1 MKFSESWL
9 REWINPEISS
19 ETLADQLTMAGL
31 EVDDVEKVAGDFT
44 GVVIGK
50 VVECMQ
56 HPNADKLRVTKV
68 DIGKEEL
75 LDIVCGAPNCRQG
88 LTVACATVG
97 AVLPGNFKIKSAKLR
112 GEPSEGMLCSYSE
125 LGIADEHN
133 GIIELPDD
141 APLGMD
147 IREYLNLNDVI
158 IDISVTPNR
167 ADCFGIVGIAR
178 DISAVNNIV
187 MKEMKVDSVPTTM
200 TDTLPIQVDETK
212 AAPRYL
218 GRVIKNINVNAT
230 TPLWMKEKL
239 RRGGIR
245 SIDAVV
251 DITNYVLLELG
262 HPMHAFDL
270 AQIEKGIVVR
280 YAKENEKLVLL
291 NGNEVKFNN
300 KTLVIADH
308 QKILALA
315 GIMGG
320 EKSCVTQSTKD
331 IFLESAFFNPLA
343 IIGKA
348 REYGLHTDASHRYE
362 RGVDPALQ
370 LVAMERASQ
379 LVIEICGGEAGPII
393 DVTNQNDLPTQATIE
408 LHRNKIDRII
418 GYKIETQKISDILNR
433 LGCEVEY
440 NNNNNNN
447 IWIVKSPS
455 WRFDLQIEEDLVEEI
470 ARIYGY
476 NNIPN
481 ANLKIESVMKPKP
494 ESQIPLR
501 RVKDLLVD
509 RGYQEAV
516 TYSFVDPKVQQIL
529 YPEHSEIKL
538 PNPIS
543 SEMSVMRLSLWS
555 GLLDVILYNQ
565 NRQQTRA
572 RLFETGLRF
581 IPDENC
587 EFGVRQE
594 LMLAGIVTGNLYE
607 EHWQLPKKN
616 VDFYDLK
623 GDLESIFSLLGCG
636 DQIQFKKSE
645 LPALHPGQSAAIY
658 LNDELLGHLGV
669 LHPEIEKKLSLNS
682 KTLVFEINLAKISK
696 KEVPVAQDLSKYPS
710 NKRDIAIIVSNTIP
724 AADIILECKKAGGEQ
739 LIKVTLFDVYQGENI
754 KEDQKSIAISLVLQ
768 DKSRTLEEEDIT
780 NIVSKCVTALQNRF
794 KALLRE

>member
-19 ETLADQLTMAGL
+19 EMLADQLTMAGL

-50 VVECMQ
+50 VVECKQ

-68 DIGKEEL
+68 DIGKDEL

-88 LTVACATVG
+88 LMVACATVG
-97 AVLPGNFKIKSAKLR
+97 AVLPGDFKIKSAKLR

-125 LGIADEHN
+125 LGITDDHN
-133 GIIELPDD
+133 GIIELPDN
-141 APLGMD
+141 APLGKD
-147 IREYLNLNDVI
+147 IREYLNLNDVM

-167 ADCFGIVGIAR
+167 ADCFGIVGVAR
-178 DISAVNNIV
+178 DISAVNNIP
-187 MKEMKVDSVPTTM
+187 MKEFKIANVPATIS
-200 TDTLPIQVDETK
+200 DTLSIQIDAPK

-218 GRVIKNINVNAT
+218 GRVIKNININAT
-230 TPLWMKEKL
+230 TPLWIKEKL

-245 SIDAVV
+245 SVDAVV

-270 AQIEKGIVVR
+270 DQIEKGIIVR
-280 YAKENEKLVLL
+280 YAHQDEEMTLL
-291 NGNEVKFNN
+291 NGNEVKLNDN
-300 KTLVIADH
+300 TLVIADH
-308 QKILALA
+308 KKVLAIA

-320 EKSCVTQSTKD
+320 EKSSVTPSTKD
-331 IFLESAFFNPLA
+331 IFLEAAFFAPLA

-348 REYGLHTDASHRYE
+348 REYGLHTEASHRYE

-370 LVAMERASQ
+370 FVAMERATQ
-379 LVIEICGGEAGPII
+379 LLVDICGGEVGPVIE
-393 DVTNQNDLPTQATIE
+393 VTNQNELPLQATIK
-408 LHRNKIDRII
+408 LRRNKIDRII
-418 GYKIETQKISDILNR
+418 GYTIETQKITDILVR

-440 NNNNNNN
+440 QDDT
-447 IWIVKSPS
+447 WIIKSPS
-455 WRFDLQIEEDLVEEI
+455 WRFDLQIEEDLVEEV

-481 ANLKIESVMKPKP
+481 ANMKIESVMQPKL
-494 ESQIPLR
+494 ESIISLR
-501 RVKDLLVD
+501 RIKDLLVD

-516 TYSFVDPKVQQIL
+516 TYSFVDPKVQHIL
-529 YPEHSEIKL
+529 HPNEPAITL

-555 GLLDVILYNQ
+555 GLLDAVLYNQ
-565 NRQQTRA
+565 NRQQSRL

-581 IPDENC
+581 IPDEKC

-594 LMLAGIVTGNLYE
+594 FMLSGIITGNLYE
-607 EHWQLPKKN
+607 DHWQLPKKS

-623 GDLESIFSLLGCG
+623 GDLEAIFSLLGC
-636 DQIQFKKSE
+636 DEQVQFNRSE
-645 LPALHPGQSAAIY
+645 LSALHPGQSAVIN
-658 LNDELLGHLGV
+658 LNDEVIGYFGV

-682 KTLVFEINLAKISK
+682 KTLVFEINLAKINFK
-696 KEVPVAQDLSKYPS
+696 KVPVAQDLSKYPS

-724 AADIILECKKAGGEQ
+724 AAEIISVCKQAGGEQ
-739 LIKVTLFDVYQGENI
+739 LIKVNLFDVYQGDNI
-754 KEDQKSIAISLVLQ
+754 NEDQKSLAISLILQ

-780 NIVSKCVTALQNRF
+780 DIVSKCVTALQNRF

>member
-19 ETLADQLTMAGL
+19 EMLADQLTMAGL

-50 VVECMQ
+50 VVECKQ

-68 DIGKEEL
+68 DIGKDEL

-88 LTVACATVG
+88 LMVACATVG
-97 AVLPGNFKIKSAKLR
+97 AVLPGDFKIKSAKLR

-125 LGIADEHN
+125 LGITDDHN
-133 GIIELPDD
+133 GIIELPDN
-141 APLGMD
+141 APLGKD
-147 IREYLNLNDVI
+147 IREYLNLNDVM

-167 ADCFGIVGIAR
+167 ADCFGIVGVAR
-178 DISAVNNIV
+178 DISAVNNIP
-187 MKEMKVDSVPTTM
+187 MKEFKIANVPATIS
-200 TDTLPIQVDETK
+200 DTLSIQIDVPK

-218 GRVIKNINVNAT
+218 GRVIKNININAT
-230 TPLWMKEKL
+230 TPLWIKEKL

-245 SIDAVV
+245 SVDAVV

-270 AQIEKGIVVR
+270 DQIEKGIIVR
-280 YAKENEKLVLL
+280 YAHQDEEMTLL
-291 NGNEVKFNN
+291 NGNEVKLNDN
-300 KTLVIADH
+300 TLVIADH
-308 QKILALA
+308 KKVLAIA

-320 EKSCVTQSTKD
+320 EKSSVTQSTKD
-331 IFLESAFFNPLA
+331 IFLEAAFFAPLA
-343 IIGKA
+343 ITGKA
-348 REYGLHTDASHRYE
+348 REYGLHTEASHRYE

-370 LVAMERASQ
+370 FVAMERATQ
-379 LVIEICGGEAGPII
+379 LLVDICGGEVGPVIE
-393 DVTNQNDLPTQATIE
+393 VTNQNELPSQATIK
-408 LHRNKIDRII
+408 LRRNKIDRII
-418 GYKIETQKISDILNR
+418 GYTIETQKITDILVR

-440 NNNNNNN
+440 QDDN
-447 IWIVKSPS
+447 WIIKSPS
-455 WRFDLQIEEDLVEEI
+455 WRFDLQIEEDLVEEV

-481 ANLKIESVMKPKP
+481 ANMKIESVMQPKP
-494 ESQIPLR
+494 ESIISLR
-501 RVKDLLVD
+501 RIKDLLVD

-516 TYSFVDPKVQQIL
+516 TYSFVDPKVQHIL
-529 YPEHSEIKL
+529 HPNEPAITL

-555 GLLDVILYNQ
+555 GLLDAVLYNQ
-565 NRQQTRA
+565 NRQQSRL

-581 IPDENC
+581 IPDEKC

-594 LMLAGIVTGNLYE
+594 FMLSGVITGNLYE
-607 EHWQLPKKN
+607 DHWQLPKKS

-623 GDLESIFSLLGCG
+623 GDLEAIFSLLGCDG
-636 DQIQFKKSE
+636 QVQFNRAE
-645 LPALHPGQSAAIY
+645 LSALHPGQSAVIN
-658 LNDELLGHLGV
+658 LNDEVIGYFGV

-682 KTLVFEINLAKISK
+682 KTLVFEINLAKINFK
-696 KEVPVAQDLSKYPS
+696 KVPVAQDLSKYPS

-724 AADIILECKKAGGEQ
+724 AAEIISVCKQAGGEQ
-739 LIKVTLFDVYQGENI
+739 LIKVNLFDVYQGDNI
-754 KEDQKSIAISLVLQ
+754 NEDQKSLAISLILQ

>member
-19 ETLADQLTMAGL
+19 EMLADQLTMAGL

-50 VVECMQ
+50 VVECKQ

-68 DIGKEEL
+68 DIGKDKL

-88 LTVACATVG
+88 LMVACATVG
-97 AVLPGNFKIKSAKLR
+97 AVLPGDFKIKSAKLR

-125 LGIADEHN
+125 LGITDDHN
-133 GIIELPDD
+133 GIIELPDN
-141 APLGMD
+141 APLGKD
-147 IREYLNLNDVI
+147 IREYLNLNDVM

-167 ADCFGIVGIAR
+167 ADCFGIVGVAR
-178 DISAVNNIV
+178 DISAVNNIP
-187 MKEMKVDSVPTTM
+187 MKEFKIANVLATIS
-200 TDTLPIQVDETK
+200 DTLSIQIDVPK
-212 AAPRYL
+212 AAPHYL
-218 GRVIKNINVNAT
+218 GRVIKNININAA

-245 SIDAVV
+245 SVDAVV

-270 AQIEKGIVVR
+270 DQIEKGIIVR
-280 YAKENEKLVLL
+280 YAHQDEEMTLL
-291 NGNEVKFNN
+291 NGNEVKLNDN
-300 KTLVIADH
+300 TLVIADH
-308 QKILALA
+308 KKVLAIA

-320 EKSCVTQSTKD
+320 EKSSVTQSTTD
-331 IFLESAFFNPLA
+331 IFLEAAFFAPLA
-343 IIGKA
+343 ITGKA
-348 REYGLHTDASHRYE
+348 REYGLHTEASHRYE

-370 LVAMERASQ
+370 FVAMERATQ
-379 LVIEICGGEAGPII
+379 LLVDICGGEVGPVIE
-393 DVTNQNDLPTQATIE
+393 VTNQNELPSQATIK
-408 LHRNKIDRII
+408 LRRNKIDRII
-418 GYKIETQKISDILNR
+418 GYTIETQKITDILVR

-440 NNNNNNN
+440 QDDN
-447 IWIVKSPS
+447 WIIKSPS
-455 WRFDLQIEEDLVEEI
+455 WRFDLQIEEDLVEEV

-481 ANLKIESVMKPKP
+481 ANMKIESVMQPKP
-494 ESQIPLR
+494 ESIISLR
-501 RVKDLLVD
+501 RIKDLLVD

-516 TYSFVDPKVQQIL
+516 TYSFVDPKVQHIL
-529 YPEHSEIKL
+529 HPNEPAITL

-555 GLLDVILYNQ
+555 GLLDAVLYNQ
-565 NRQQTRA
+565 NRQQSRL

-581 IPDENC
+581 IPDEKC

-594 LMLAGIVTGNLYE
+594 FMLSGIITGNLYE
-607 EHWQLPKKN
+607 DHWQLPKKS

-623 GDLESIFSLLGCG
+623 GDLETIFSLLGC
-636 DQIQFKKSE
+636 DEQVQFNRSE
-645 LPALHPGQSAAIY
+645 LPALHPGQSAVIN
-658 LNDELLGHLGV
+658 LNDEVIGYFGV

-682 KTLVFEINLAKISK
+682 KTLVFEINLAKINFK
-696 KEVPVAQDLSKYPS
+696 KVPVAQDLSKYPS

-724 AADIILECKKAGGEQ
+724 AAEIISVCKQAGGEQ
-739 LIKVTLFDVYQGENI
+739 LIKVNLFDVYQGDNI
-754 KEDQKSIAISLVLQ
+754 NEDQKSLAISLILQ

>member
-19 ETLADQLTMAGL
+19 EMLADQLTMAGL

-50 VVECMQ
+50 VVECKQ

-68 DIGKEEL
+68 DIGKDEL

-88 LTVACATVG
+88 LMVACATVG
-97 AVLPGNFKIKSAKLR
+97 AVLPGDFKIKSAKLR

-125 LGIADEHN
+125 LGITDDHN
-133 GIIELPDD
+133 GIIELPDN
-141 APLGMD
+141 APLGKD
-147 IREYLNLNDVI
+147 IREYLNLNDVM

-167 ADCFGIVGIAR
+167 ADCFGIVGVAR
-178 DISAVNNIV
+178 DISAVNNIP
-187 MKEMKVDSVPTTM
+187 MKEFKIANVPATIS
-200 TDTLPIQVDETK
+200 DTLSIQIDVPK

-218 GRVIKNINVNAT
+218 GRVIKNININAT

-245 SIDAVV
+245 SVDAVV

-270 AQIEKGIVVR
+270 DQIEKGIIVR
-280 YAKENEKLVLL
+280 YAHQDEEMTLL
-291 NGNEVKFNN
+291 NGNEVKLNDN
-300 KTLVIADH
+300 TLVIADH
-308 QKILALA
+308 KKVLAIA

-320 EKSCVTQSTKD
+320 EKSSVTQSTTD
-331 IFLESAFFNPLA
+331 IFLEAAFFAPLA
-343 IIGKA
+343 ITGKA
-348 REYGLHTDASHRYE
+348 REYGLHTEASHRYE

-370 LVAMERASQ
+370 FVAMERATQ
-379 LVIEICGGEAGPII
+379 LLVDICGGEVGPVIE
-393 DVTNQNDLPTQATIE
+393 VTNQSELPSQATIK

-418 GYKIETQKISDILNR
+418 GYTIEAQKITDILVR

-440 NNNNNNN
+440 KDD

-455 WRFDLQIEEDLVEEI
+455 WRFDLQIEEDLVEEV

-481 ANLKIESVMKPKP
+481 ANMKIESVMQPKP
-494 ESQIPLR
+494 ESITSLR
-501 RVKDLLVD
+501 RIKDLLVD

-516 TYSFVDPKVQQIL
+516 TYSFVDPKVQHIL
-529 YPEHSEIKL
+529 HPNEPAITL

-555 GLLDVILYNQ
+555 GLLDAVLYNQ
-565 NRQQTRA
+565 NRQQSRL

-581 IPDENC
+581 IPDEKC

-594 LMLAGIVTGNLYE
+594 FMLSGIITGNLYE
-607 EHWQLPKKN
+607 DHWQLPKKS

-623 GDLESIFSLLGCG
+623 GDLEAIFSLLGC
-636 DQIQFKKSE
+636 DEQVQFNRSE
-645 LPALHPGQSAAIY
+645 LSALHPGQSAVIN
-658 LNDELLGHLGV
+658 LNDEVIGYFGV

-682 KTLVFEINLAKISK
+682 KTLVFEINLAKINFK
-696 KEVPVAQDLSKYPS
+696 KVPVAQDLSKYPS

-724 AADIILECKKAGGEQ
+724 AAEIISVCKQAGGEQ
-739 LIKVTLFDVYQGENI
+739 LIKVNLFDVYQGDNI
-754 KEDQKSIAISLVLQ
+754 NEDQKSLAISLILQ

>member
-19 ETLADQLTMAGL
+19 EMLADQLTMAGL

-50 VVECMQ
+50 VVECKQ

-68 DIGKEEL
+68 DIGKDEL

-88 LTVACATVG
+88 LMVACATVG
-97 AVLPGNFKIKSAKLR
+97 AVLPGDFKIKSAKLR

-125 LGIADEHN
+125 LGITDDHN
-133 GIIELPDD
+133 GIIELPDN
-141 APLGMD
+141 APLGKD
-147 IREYLNLNDVI
+147 IREYLNLNDVM

-167 ADCFGIVGIAR
+167 ADCFGIVGVAR
-178 DISAVNNIV
+178 DISAVNNIP
-187 MKEMKVDSVPTTM
+187 MKEFKIANVPATIS
-200 TDTLPIQVDETK
+200 DTLSIQIDVPK

-218 GRVIKNINVNAT
+218 GRVIKNININAA

-245 SIDAVV
+245 SVDAVV

-270 AQIEKGIVVR
+270 DQIEKGIIVR
-280 YAKENEKLVLL
+280 YAHQDEEMTLL
-291 NGNEVKFNN
+291 NGNEVKLNDN
-300 KTLVIADH
+300 TLVIADH
-308 QKILALA
+308 KKVLAIA

-320 EKSCVTQSTKD
+320 EKSSVTQSTTD
-331 IFLESAFFNPLA
+331 IFLEAAFFAPLA
-343 IIGKA
+343 ITGKA
-348 REYGLHTDASHRYE
+348 REYGLHTEASHRYE

-370 LVAMERASQ
+370 FVAMERATQ
-379 LVIEICGGEAGPII
+379 LLVDICGGVVGPVIE
-393 DVTNQNDLPTQATIE
+393 VTNQNELPSQATIK
-408 LHRNKIDRII
+408 LRRNKIDRII
-418 GYKIETQKISDILNR
+418 GYTIETQKITDILVR

-440 NNNNNNN
+440 QDDT
-447 IWIVKSPS
+447 WIIKSPS
-455 WRFDLQIEEDLVEEI
+455 WRFDLQIEEDLVEEV

-481 ANLKIESVMKPKP
+481 ANMKIESVMQPKP
-494 ESQIPLR
+494 ESIISLR
-501 RVKDLLVD
+501 RIKDLLVD

-516 TYSFVDPKVQQIL
+516 TYSFVDPKVQHIL
-529 YPEHSEIKL
+529 HPNEPAITL

-555 GLLDVILYNQ
+555 GLLDAVLYNQ
-565 NRQQTRA
+565 NRQQSRL

-581 IPDENC
+581 IPDEKC

-594 LMLAGIVTGNLYE
+594 FMLSGIITGNLYE
-607 EHWQLPKKN
+607 DHWQLPKKS

-623 GDLESIFSLLGCG
+623 GDLEAIFSLLGC
-636 DQIQFKKSE
+636 DEQVQFNRSE
-645 LPALHPGQSAAIY
+645 LSALHPGQSAVIN
-658 LNDELLGHLGV
+658 LNDEVIGYFGV

-682 KTLVFEINLAKISK
+682 KTLVFEINLAKINFK
-696 KEVPVAQDLSKYPS
+696 KVPVAQDLSKYPS

-724 AADIILECKKAGGEQ
+724 AAEIISVCKQAGGEQ
-739 LIKVTLFDVYQGENI
+739 LIKVNLFDVYQGDNI
-754 KEDQKSIAISLVLQ
+754 NEDQKSLAISLILQ

>member
-19 ETLADQLTMAGL
+19 EMLADQLTMAGL
-31 EVDDVEKVAGDFT
+31 EVDNVEKVAGDFT

-50 VVECMQ
+50 VVECKQ

-68 DIGKEEL
+68 DIGKDEL

-88 LTVACATVG
+88 LMVACATVG
-97 AVLPGNFKIKSAKLR
+97 AVLPGDFKIKSAKLR

-125 LGIADEHN
+125 LGITDDHN
-133 GIIELPDD
+133 GIIELPDN
-141 APLGMD
+141 APLGKD
-147 IREYLNLNDVI
+147 IREYLNLNDVM

-167 ADCFGIVGIAR
+167 ADCFGIVGVAR
-178 DISAVNNIV
+178 DISAVNNIP
-187 MKEMKVDSVPTTM
+187 MKEIKIANVPATIS
-200 TDTLPIQVDETK
+200 DTLSIQIDAPK

-218 GRVIKNINVNAT
+218 GRVIKNININAT

-245 SIDAVV
+245 SVDAVV

-270 AQIEKGIVVR
+270 DQIEKGIIVR
-280 YAKENEKLVLL
+280 YAHQDEEMTLL
-291 NGNEVKFNN
+291 NGNEVKLNDN
-300 KTLVIADH
+300 TLVIADH
-308 QKILALA
+308 KKVLAIA

-320 EKSCVTQSTKD
+320 EKSSVTQSTKD
-331 IFLESAFFNPLA
+331 IFLEAAFFAPLA
-343 IIGKA
+343 ITGKA
-348 REYGLHTDASHRYE
+348 REYGLHTEASHRYE

-370 LVAMERASQ
+370 FVAMERATQ
-379 LVIEICGGEAGPII
+379 LLVDICGGEVGPVIE
-393 DVTNQNDLPTQATIE
+393 VTNQNELPSQATIK
-408 LHRNKIDRII
+408 LRRNKIDRII
-418 GYKIETQKISDILNR
+418 GYTIETQKITDILVR

-440 NNNNNNN
+440 QDDN
-447 IWIVKSPS
+447 WIIKSPS
-455 WRFDLQIEEDLVEEI
+455 WRFDLQIEEDLVEEV

-481 ANLKIESVMKPKP
+481 ANMKIESVMQPKP
-494 ESQIPLR
+494 ESIISLR
-501 RVKDLLVD
+501 RIKDLLVD

-516 TYSFVDPKVQQIL
+516 TYSFVDPKVQHIL
-529 YPEHSEIKL
+529 HPNEPAITL

-555 GLLDVILYNQ
+555 GLLDAVLYNQ
-565 NRQQTRA
+565 NRQQSRL

-581 IPDENC
+581 IPDEKC

-594 LMLAGIVTGNLYE
+594 FMLSGIITGNLYE
-607 EHWQLPKKN
+607 DHWQLPKKS

-623 GDLESIFSLLGCG
+623 GDLEAIFSLLGC
-636 DQIQFKKSE
+636 DEQVQFNRSE
-645 LPALHPGQSAAIY
+645 LSALHPGQSAVIN
-658 LNDELLGHLGV
+658 LNDEVIGYFGV

-682 KTLVFEINLAKISK
+682 KTLVFEINLAKINFK
-696 KEVPVAQDLSKYPS
+696 KVPVAQDLSKYPS

-724 AADIILECKKAGGEQ
+724 AAEIISVCKQAGGEQ
-739 LIKVTLFDVYQGENI
+739 LIKVNLFDVYQGDNI
-754 KEDQKSIAISLVLQ
+754 NEDQKSLAISLILQ

>member
-19 ETLADQLTMAGL
+19 EMLADQLTMAGL

-50 VVECMQ
+50 VVECKQ

-68 DIGKEEL
+68 DIGKDKL
-75 LDIVCGAPNCRQG
+75 LNIVCGAPNCRQG
-88 LTVACATVG
+88 LMVACATVG
-97 AVLPGNFKIKSAKLR
+97 AVLPGDFKIKSAKLR

-125 LGIADEHN
+125 LGITDDHN
-133 GIIELPDD
+133 GIIELPDN
-141 APLGMD
+141 APLGKD
-147 IREYLNLNDVI
+147 IREYLNLNDVM

-167 ADCFGIVGIAR
+167 ADCFGIVGVAR
-178 DISAVNNIV
+178 DISAVNNIP
-187 MKEMKVDSVPTTM
+187 MKEFKIANVPATIS
-200 TDTLPIQVDETK
+200 DTLSIQIDVPK

-218 GRVIKNINVNAT
+218 GRVIKNININAA

-245 SIDAVV
+245 SVDAVV

-270 AQIEKGIVVR
+270 DQIEKGIIVR
-280 YAKENEKLVLL
+280 YAHQDEEMTLL
-291 NGNEVKFNN
+291 NGNEVKLNDN
-300 KTLVIADH
+300 TLVIADH
-308 QKILALA
+308 KKVLAIA

-320 EKSCVTQSTKD
+320 EKSSVTQSTKD
-331 IFLESAFFNPLA
+331 IFLEAAFFAPLA
-343 IIGKA
+343 ITGKA
-348 REYGLHTDASHRYE
+348 REYGLHTEASHRYE

-370 LVAMERASQ
+370 FVAMERATQ
-379 LVIEICGGEAGPII
+379 LLVDICGGEVGPVIE
-393 DVTNQNDLPTQATIE
+393 VTNQNELPSQATIK
-408 LHRNKIDRII
+408 LRRNKIDRII
-418 GYKIETQKISDILNR
+418 GYTIETQKITDILVR

-440 NNNNNNN
+440 QDDNWM
-447 IWIVKSPS
+447 IKSPS
-455 WRFDLQIEEDLVEEI
+455 WRFDLQIEEDLVEEV

-481 ANLKIESVMKPKP
+481 ANMKIESVMQPKP
-494 ESQIPLR
+494 ESIISLR
-501 RVKDLLVD
+501 RIKDLLVD

-516 TYSFVDPKVQQIL
+516 TYSFVDPKVQHIL
-529 YPEHSEIKL
+529 HPNEPAITL

-555 GLLDVILYNQ
+555 GLLDAVLYNQ
-565 NRQQTRA
+565 NRQQSRL

-581 IPDENC
+581 IPDEKC

-594 LMLAGIVTGNLYE
+594 FMLSGIITGNLYE
-607 EHWQLPKKN
+607 DHWQLPKKS

-623 GDLESIFSLLGCG
+623 GDLEAIFSLLGC
-636 DQIQFKKSE
+636 DEQVQFNRSE
-645 LPALHPGQSAAIY
+645 LSALHPGQSAVIN
-658 LNDELLGHLGV
+658 LNDEVIGYFGV

-682 KTLVFEINLAKISK
+682 KTLVFEINLAKINFK
-696 KEVPVAQDLSKYPS
+696 KVPVAQDLSKYPS

-724 AADIILECKKAGGEQ
+724 AAEIISVCKQAGGEQ
-739 LIKVTLFDVYQGENI
+739 LIKVNLFDVYQGDNI
-754 KEDQKSIAISLVLQ
+754 NEDQKSLAISLILQ

>member
-19 ETLADQLTMAGL
+19 EMLADQLTMAGL
-31 EVDDVEKVAGDFT
+31 EVDNVEKVAGDFT

-50 VVECMQ
+50 VVECKQ

-68 DIGKEEL
+68 DIGKDEL

-88 LTVACATVG
+88 LMVACATVG
-97 AVLPGNFKIKSAKLR
+97 AVLPGDFKIKSAKLR

-125 LGIADEHN
+125 LGITDDHN
-133 GIIELPDD
+133 GIIELPDN
-141 APLGMD
+141 APLGKD
-147 IREYLNLNDVI
+147 IREYLNLNDVM

-178 DISAVNNIV
+178 DISAVNNIP
-187 MKEMKVDSVPTTM
+187 MKEIKIANVSTTIS
-200 TDTLPIQVDETK
+200 DTLSIQIDAPK

-218 GRVIKNINVNAT
+218 GRVIKNININAM

-245 SIDAVV
+245 SVDAVV

-270 AQIEKGIVVR
+270 NQIEKGIIVR
-280 YAKENEKLVLL
+280 YAHQDEEMTLL
-291 NGNEVKFNN
+291 NGNEVKLND

-308 QKILALA
+308 NKVLAIA

-320 EKSCVTQSTKD
+320 EKSSVTQSTTD
-331 IFLESAFFNPLA
+331 IFLESAFFAPLA
-343 IIGKA
+343 ITGKA
-348 REYGLHTDASHRYE
+348 REYGLHTEASHRYE

-370 LVAMERASQ
+370 FVAMERATQ
-379 LVIEICGGEAGPII
+379 LLVDICGGEVGPVIE
-393 DVTNQNDLPTQATIE
+393 VTNQSELPSQATIK

-418 GYKIETQKISDILNR
+418 GYTIEAQKITDILVR

-440 NNNNNNN
+440 KDD
-447 IWIVKSPS
+447 IWIVKSPT
-455 WRFDLQIEEDLVEEI
+455 WRFDLQIEEDLVEEV

-481 ANLKIESVMKPKP
+481 TNMKIESVMQPKP
-494 ESQIPLR
+494 ESIISLR
-501 RVKDLLVD
+501 RIKDLLVD

-516 TYSFVDPKVQQIL
+516 TYSFVDPKVQHIL
-529 YPEHSEIKL
+529 HPNEPVITL

-555 GLLDVILYNQ
+555 GLLDAVLYNQ
-565 NRQQTRA
+565 NRQQSRL

-581 IPDENC
+581 IPDEKC

-594 LMLAGIVTGNLYE
+594 FMLSGVITGNLYE
-607 EHWQLPKKN
+607 DHWQLPKKS

-623 GDLESIFSLLGCG
+623 GDLEAILSLLGCDG
-636 DQIQFKKSE
+636 QVLFNKAE
-645 LPALHPGQSAAIY
+645 LSALHPGQSAVIN
-658 LNDELLGHLGV
+658 LNDEVIGYFGV

-682 KTLVFEINLAKISK
+682 KTLVFEINLAKINFK
-696 KEVPVAQDLSKYPS
+696 KVPVAQDLSKYPS

-724 AADIILECKKAGGEQ
+724 AAEIISVCKQAGGEQ
-739 LIKVTLFDVYQGENI
+739 LVKVNLFDVYQGDNI
-754 KEDQKSIAISLVLQ
+754 KEDQKSLAISLILQ

>member
-19 ETLADQLTMAGL
+19 EMLADQLTMAGL

-50 VVECMQ
+50 VVECKQ

-68 DIGKEEL
+68 DIGKDEL

-88 LTVACATVG
+88 LMVACATVG
-97 AVLPGNFKIKSAKLR
+97 AVLPGDFKIKSAKLR

-125 LGIADEHN
+125 LGITDDHN
-133 GIIELPDD
+133 GIIELPDN
-141 APLGMD
+141 APLGKD
-147 IREYLNLNDVI
+147 IREYLNLNDVM

-167 ADCFGIVGIAR
+167 ADCFGIVGVAR
-178 DISAVNNIV
+178 DISAVNNIP
-187 MKEMKVDSVPTTM
+187 MKEFKIANVPATIS
-200 TDTLPIQVDETK
+200 DTLSIQIDVPK

-218 GRVIKNINVNAT
+218 GRVIKNININAT
-230 TPLWMKEKL
+230 TPLWIKEKL

-245 SIDAVV
+245 SVDAVV

-270 AQIEKGIVVR
+270 DQIEKGIIVR
-280 YAKENEKLVLL
+280 YAHQDEEMTLL
-291 NGNEVKFNN
+291 NGNEVKLNDN
-300 KTLVIADH
+300 TLVIADH
-308 QKILALA
+308 KKVLAIA

-320 EKSCVTQSTKD
+320 EKSSVTQSTKD
-331 IFLESAFFNPLA
+331 IFLEAAFFAPLA
-343 IIGKA
+343 ITGKA
-348 REYGLHTDASHRYE
+348 REYGLHTEASHRYE

-370 LVAMERASQ
+370 FVAMERATQ
-379 LVIEICGGEAGPII
+379 LLVDICGGEVGPVIE
-393 DVTNQNDLPTQATIE
+393 VTNQNELPSQATIK
-408 LHRNKIDRII
+408 LRRNKIDRII
-418 GYKIETQKISDILNR
+418 GYTIETQKITDILVR

-440 NNNNNNN
+440 QDDN
-447 IWIVKSPS
+447 WIIKSPS
-455 WRFDLQIEEDLVEEI
+455 WRFDLQIEEDLVEEV

-481 ANLKIESVMKPKP
+481 ANMKIESVMQPKP
-494 ESQIPLR
+494 ESIISLR
-501 RVKDLLVD
+501 RIKDLLVD

-516 TYSFVDPKVQQIL
+516 TYSFVDPKVQHIL
-529 YPEHSEIKL
+529 HPNEPAITL

-555 GLLDVILYNQ
+555 GLLDAVLYNQ
-565 NRQQTRA
+565 NRQQSRL

-581 IPDENC
+581 IPDEKC

-594 LMLAGIVTGNLYE
+594 FMLSGIITGNLYE
-607 EHWQLPKKN
+607 DHWQLPKKS

-623 GDLESIFSLLGCG
+623 GDLEAIFSLLGC
-636 DQIQFKKSE
+636 DEQVQFNRSE
-645 LPALHPGQSAAIY
+645 LSALHPGQSAVIN
-658 LNDELLGHLGV
+658 LNDEVIGYFGV

-682 KTLVFEINLAKISK
+682 KTLVFEINLAKINFK
-696 KEVPVAQDLSKYPS
+696 KVPVAQDLSKYPS

-724 AADIILECKKAGGEQ
+724 AAEIISVCKQAGGEQ
-739 LIKVTLFDVYQGENI
+739 LIKVNLFDVYQGDNI
-754 KEDQKSIAISLVLQ
+754 NEDQKSLAISLILQ

>member
-56 HPNADKLRVTKV
+56 HPNADKLRVTKI

-141 APLGMD
+141 APLGQD

-178 DISAVNNIV
+178 DISAVNNIP
-187 MKEMKVDSVPTTM
+187 MQALKVNSVQATISDTVSIKIDEPT
-200 TDTLPIQVDETK
+200 
-212 AAPRYL
+212 ASPRYL
-218 GRVIKNINVNAT
+218 GRVIKNINVNAQ

-251 DITNYVLLELG
+251 DITNFVLLEIG

-270 AQIEKGIVVR
+270 SQIEKGIIVR
-280 YAKENEKLVLL
+280 YANKDEKLTLL
-291 NGNEVKFNN
+291 NGNEVKLND

-320 EKSCVTQSTKD
+320 EKSGVTQTTKD
-331 IFLESAFFNPLA
+331 VFLEAAFFNPLV
-343 IIGKA
+343 ITGKA
-348 REYGLHTDASHRYE
+348 REYGLHTEASHRYE
-362 RGVDPALQ
+362 RGVDPLLQ
-370 LVAMERASQ
+370 FTAMERASQ
-379 LVIEICGGEAGPII
+379 LLIDICGGEAGPII
-393 DVTNQNDLPTQATIE
+393 DVTHEAELPAQATIQ
-408 LHRNKIDRII
+408 LRRSKIDRII
-418 GYKIETQKISDILNR
+418 GYTIETQKITDILIR
-433 LGCEVEY
+433 LGCKVEY
-440 NNNNNNN
+440 KDNV
-447 IWIVKSPS
+447 WIVKSPS
-455 WRFDLQIEEDLVEEI
+455 WRFDLQIEEDLVEEV

-529 YPEHSEIKL
+529 YPEYPEIKL

-658 LNDELLGHLGV
+658 LNDELLGYFGV

-739 LIKVTLFDVYQGENI
+739 LIKVTLFDVYQGGNI
-754 KEDQKSIAISLVLQ
+754 KEDQKSIAISLILQ

>member
-19 ETLADQLTMAGL
+19 EMLADQLTMAGL

-50 VVECMQ
+50 VVECKQ

-68 DIGKEEL
+68 DIGKDEL

-88 LTVACATVG
+88 LMVACATVG
-97 AVLPGNFKIKSAKLR
+97 AVLPGDFKIKSAKLR

-125 LGIADEHN
+125 LGITDDHN
-133 GIIELPDD
+133 GIIELPDN
-141 APLGMD
+141 APLGKD
-147 IREYLNLNDVI
+147 IREYLNLNDVM

-167 ADCFGIVGIAR
+167 ADCFGIVGVAR
-178 DISAVNNIV
+178 DISAVNNIP
-187 MKEMKVDSVPTTM
+187 MKEFKIANVPATIS
-200 TDTLPIQVDETK
+200 DTLSIQIDVPK

-218 GRVIKNINVNAT
+218 GRVIKNININAT

-245 SIDAVV
+245 SVDAVV

-270 AQIEKGIVVR
+270 DQIEKGIIVR
-280 YAKENEKLVLL
+280 YAHQDEEMTLL
-291 NGNEVKFNN
+291 NGNEVKLNYN
-300 KTLVIADH
+300 TLVIADH
-308 QKILALA
+308 KKVLAIA

-320 EKSCVTQSTKD
+320 EKSSITQSTTD
-331 IFLESAFFNPLA
+331 IFLEAAFFAPLA
-343 IIGKA
+343 ITGKA
-348 REYGLHTDASHRYE
+348 REYGLHTEASHRYE

-370 LVAMERASQ
+370 FVAMERATQ
-379 LVIEICGGEAGPII
+379 LLVDICGGVVGPVIE
-393 DVTNQNDLPTQATIE
+393 VTNQNELPSQATIK
-408 LHRNKIDRII
+408 LRRNKIDRII
-418 GYKIETQKISDILNR
+418 GYTIETQKITDILVR

-440 NNNNNNN
+440 QDDT
-447 IWIVKSPS
+447 WIIKSPS
-455 WRFDLQIEEDLVEEI
+455 WRFDLQIEEDLVEEV

-481 ANLKIESVMKPKP
+481 ANMKIESVMQPKP
-494 ESQIPLR
+494 ESIISLR
-501 RVKDLLVD
+501 RIKDLLVD

-516 TYSFVDPKVQQIL
+516 TYSFVDPKVQHIL
-529 YPEHSEIKL
+529 HPNEPAITL

-555 GLLDVILYNQ
+555 GLLDAVLYNQ
-565 NRQQTRA
+565 NRQQSRL

-581 IPDENC
+581 IPDEKC

-594 LMLAGIVTGNLYE
+594 FMLSGIITGNLYE
-607 EHWQLPKKN
+607 DHWQLPKKS

-623 GDLESIFSLLGCG
+623 GDLEAIFSLLGC
-636 DQIQFKKSE
+636 DEQVQFNRSE
-645 LPALHPGQSAAIY
+645 LSALHPGQSAVIN
-658 LNDELLGHLGV
+658 LNDEVIGYFGV

-682 KTLVFEINLAKISK
+682 KTLVFEINLAKINFK
-696 KEVPVAQDLSKYPS
+696 KVPVAQDLSKYPS

-724 AADIILECKKAGGEQ
+724 AAEIISVCKQAGGEQ
-739 LIKVTLFDVYQGENI
+739 LVKVNLFDVYQGDNI
-754 KEDQKSIAISLVLQ
+754 KEDQKSLAISLILQ